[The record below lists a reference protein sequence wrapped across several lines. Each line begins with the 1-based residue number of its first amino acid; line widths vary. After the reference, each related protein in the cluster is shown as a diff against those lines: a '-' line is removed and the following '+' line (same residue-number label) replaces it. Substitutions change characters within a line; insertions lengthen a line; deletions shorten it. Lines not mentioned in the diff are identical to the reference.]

1 MCHGFT
7 RNQPRRESSG
17 YFTISGSFVVFRI
30 HHGSWIM
37 HHGSWIM
44 DLAGSTSPTQ
54 KMPSYGILCIL
65 CIFCN
70 RTIFGHTY
78 RSSRRTFETSELG
91 KTQYN
96 WVFCRPSASG
106 REKADKAEMRKC
118 LTGQTKLCRCST
130 ACVAG
135 SPHQFYLKVFASR
148 LACQAQFL
156 REVYDVT
163 FTGGFVPQG
172 LCVRN
177 SFTNEQE
184 NRSQNIL
191 WKQRFGD
198 CRSSIQY
205 GPLS

>member
-1 MCHGFT
+1 
-7 RNQPRRESSG
+7 
-17 YFTISGSFVVFRI
+17 
-30 HHGSWIM
+30 
-37 HHGSWIM
+37 M

-54 KMPSYGILCIL
+54 KMPSYGILCILCIL

-96 WVFCRPSASG
+96 SVFCRPSASG

-177 SFTNEQE
+177 WFTNEQE
-184 NRSQNIL
+184 NRSQNKDL
-191 WKQRFGD
+191 VTVVARSNMVR
-198 CRSSIQY
+198 CRSSR
-205 GPLS
+205 